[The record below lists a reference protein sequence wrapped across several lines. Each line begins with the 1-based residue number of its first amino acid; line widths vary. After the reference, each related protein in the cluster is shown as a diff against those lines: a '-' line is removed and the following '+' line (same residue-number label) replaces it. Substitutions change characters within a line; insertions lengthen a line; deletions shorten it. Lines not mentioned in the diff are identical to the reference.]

1 MSTIEIINAINIS
14 WDALLRASFALFA
27 PMNCAATTAP
37 PVASAAKTFI
47 ISVIIMS
54 TSETPEIASS
64 PRPDIITVSQNP
76 TDIARNCS
84 MTSGNISFLSALL
97 LKSGLSARG
106 VATASI

>member
-1 MSTIEIINAINIS
+1 
-14 WDALLRASFALFA
+14 
-27 PMNCAATTAP
+27 MNCAATTAP

-47 ISVIIMS
+47 ISVIIIS

-64 PRPDIITVSQNP
+64 PRPDIITVSKNP

-84 MTSGNISFLSALL
+84 MTSGNINFLSALL
-97 LKSGLSARG
+97 LKSGFPARG